1 MARKTKL
8 LYKLEFN
15 ARAITLHPEAR
26 RTLRDLLR
34 AHAPRRRWIIYG
46 VIYD

>member
-1 MARKTKL
+1 MPGKAKL

-15 ARAITLHPEAR
+15 ARAITLYPAAR

-34 AHAPRRRWIIYG
+34 ARAPRRRWLIYG
-46 VIYD
+46 VLYE

>member
-1 MARKTKL
+1 MPRKTKL
-8 LYKLEFN
+8 RYKLEFN
-15 ARAITLHPEAR
+15 ARAFTLYPAAR

-34 AHAPRRRWIIYG
+34 AHAPRRRWLIYG